1 MSQLTLMI
9 SAPFIVL
16 SALSSS
22 ASRYVDYDY
31 MHVFLAYA
39 SAAMLLVFQLTWLI
53 FKYKTHTYLFRPF
66 TETEDG
72 ASSDHS
78 AIFEN
83 VEMSLL
89 SRAAYILWL
98 AMVLILAI
106 QCTDNLLTVA
116 VSLYRSPFAGGVLL
130 PLSISSPGIIKTY
143 HLAKAGR
150 MDTVIHLTVDTAIGL
165 SFFTIPILV
174 FVSASV
180 GTVISNF
187 AIFMNVI
194 LFVTVLTATKIIHDG
209 TINYFKGCMCLALYV
224 TPLNSLNAWSSNV
237 HTAI

>member
-16 SALSSS
+16 SALSFS
-22 ASRYVDYDY
+22 ASRYGYYDY

-39 SAAMLLVFQLTWLI
+39 SAAMLLAFQLTWLI
-53 FKYKTHTYLFRPF
+53 FKYKTHTYLIRPF

-130 PLSISSPGIIKTY
+130 PL
-143 HLAKAGR
+143 
-150 MDTVIHLTVDTAIGL
+150 
-165 SFFTIPILV
+165 
-174 FVSASV
+174 
-180 GTVISNF
+180 
-187 AIFMNVI
+187 
-194 LFVTVLTATKIIHDG
+194 
-209 TINYFKGCMCLALYV
+209 
-224 TPLNSLNAWSSNV
+224 
-237 HTAI
+237 